1 MKVKKAPP
9 PIFSSAYV
17 FELAVTDR
25 AETLRKIESGEL
37 EFIEF
42 DAAVFQHDKPN
53 KNGFLFE
60 ADWKK
65 FAESFEGQPF
75 VKDHKES
82 LDALFGSILHSWLDG
97 PRFKHTVRL
106 TTREAMTAYAEGK
119 IQRFSIS
126 WFYDMVKCSICR
138 NDFFSPDCIHWP
150 GRKYEVDG
158 HQTVMQLIFVN
169 PTGRHTA
176 AVVVPASEGTE
187 VLAALSAYKSE
198 INGDSADDLNAG
210 LDASQ
215 PITVLKGVHMDPKDS
230 TTQTGAGASNTQP
243 DDMQEAEQLGSL
255 IRANRD
261 AAAQLL
267 GETERIARLEA
278 QAQES
283 EEILIAT
290 CENLLYSALN
300 NSRLPDLTRARIEKQ
315 FKGRRFQANELHAAI
330 EGAKM
335 EIAAISNR
343 LTISGPGRSTQMFSS
358 DDQVRA
364 AAFDLFAAD
373 RDPGTEA
380 LKVHKLNGIKELY
393 LMLTGDH
400 EFTGNVDYDLIMA
413 GLATTTNF
421 PGIVKD
427 SMNKKLVKSWDEFAM
442 ADYGWWQEIVT
453 EEHFSDLNQVDWVIT
468 GTIGSLPV
476 VAERAEYTILPIGDN
491 VETSDWTKYGGYVPL
506 TLEAILRD
514 NLQAFKAFPRELALA
529 GMRNISEQVA
539 AIFTSNSAVGPTLAD
554 GGALFN
560 STAVTTTG
568 GHANLLTTALG
579 TDYTAWKAIAKAMYN
594 QPLHVAATIEGTSY
608 LGTGKKQAV
617 RPRFALLPIDLSDQA
632 DSLFLERW
640 AANVEAIPT
649 SGGRTYMGKV
659 KPLTVPEFT
668 DATDFAAVADPKLVP
683 GVMLGEIFGVKPQI
697 FIAGRENDPA
707 MFMNDESRLKV
718 RQFLVVG
725 VSNYRGLHKSNV
737 AG

>member
-1 MKVKKAPP
+1 MKVK
-9 PIFSSAYV
+9 V
-17 FELAVTDR
+17 R
-25 AETLRKIESGEL
+25 R
-37 EFIEF
+37 
-42 DAAVFQHDKPN
+42 
-53 KNGFLFE
+53 NGQVL
-60 ADWKK
+60 
-65 FAESFEGQPF
+65 
-75 VKDHKES
+75 
-82 LDALFGSILHSWLDG
+82 
-97 PRFKHTVRL
+97 
-106 TTREAMTAYAEGK
+106 
-119 IQRFSIS
+119 
-126 WFYDMVKCSICR
+126 
-138 NDFFSPDCIHWP
+138 
-150 GRKYEVDG
+150 EVDE
-158 HQTVMQLIFVN
+158 
-169 PTGRHTA
+169 
-176 AVVVPASEGTE
+176 SE
-187 VLAALSAYKSE
+187 VLPTDEL
-198 INGDSADDLNAG
+198 LT
-210 LDASQ
+210 AS
-215 PITVLKGVHMDPKDS
+215 
-230 TTQTGAGASNTQP
+230 
-243 DDMQEAEQLGSL
+243 DMQEAEQLGSL

-594 QPLHVAATIEGTSY
+594 QPLHVAASIDGTSY

-668 DATDFAAVADPKLVP
+668 DATDFAAIADPKLVP